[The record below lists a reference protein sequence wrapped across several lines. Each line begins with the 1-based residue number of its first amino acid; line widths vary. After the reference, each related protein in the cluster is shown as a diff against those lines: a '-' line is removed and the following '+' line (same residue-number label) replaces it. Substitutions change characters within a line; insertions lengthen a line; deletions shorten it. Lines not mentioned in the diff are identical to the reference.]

1 MRLAQADVTG
11 WWIGYAIGVPL
22 VLVVATL
29 VLLII
34 IAARGIAAVAEDA
47 TESLAESR
55 DRTEVLWQVKTT
67 NQVTADIIDGAAQA
81 RKALGG

>member
-1 MRLAQADVTG
+1 MILAQSNTG
-11 WWIGYAIGVPL
+11 WWIGWAIGGPI

-34 IAARGIAAVAEDA
+34 IAARGIADLAEDV
-47 TESLAESR
+47 TRSLAEAR

-67 NQVTADIIDGAAQA
+67 NQVTADIIGGATQA